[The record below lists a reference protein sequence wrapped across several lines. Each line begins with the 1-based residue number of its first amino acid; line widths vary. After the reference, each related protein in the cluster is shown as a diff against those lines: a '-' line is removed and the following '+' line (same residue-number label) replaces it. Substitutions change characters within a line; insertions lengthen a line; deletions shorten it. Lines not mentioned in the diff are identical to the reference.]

1 MFPESS
7 FIHIVRDPVLA
18 TDDVGEKTA
27 LLMPHVF
34 PEGQKLWCPFS
45 RDGCKPC
52 FLFPSLMG
60 ALSFGFSRFLKGNVS
75 SQSQV
80 DANISQTLA
89 TESEVSEDF
98 WNVWAWLPSYQAY
111 VVPRGQS
118 AFSLLHPPPP
128 CGMKMADNAGLE
140 RSPRA
145 PPVARRTAHTVRDPG
160 TVSAGRAVE
169 NERSTL
175 MSPA

>member
-1 MFPESS
+1 MSIKEPCFLPNSFPYAIFCRLVMFPESS

-45 RDGCKPC
+45 RDGSKSC
-52 FLFPSLMG
+52 FLSPSLMG

-75 SQSQV
+75 SRSQV

-89 TESEVSEDF
+89 TESVVSEDF
-98 WNVWAWLPSYQAY
+98 WNVWAWLPSCQAY
-111 VVPRGQS
+111 VVPVDSLPS
-118 AFSLLHPPPP
+118 ACCTPSTMWHEDGRR
-128 CGMKMADNAGLE
+128 CG
-140 RSPRA
+140 
-145 PPVARRTAHTVRDPG
+145 T
-160 TVSAGRAVE
+160 
-169 NERSTL
+169 
-175 MSPA
+175 